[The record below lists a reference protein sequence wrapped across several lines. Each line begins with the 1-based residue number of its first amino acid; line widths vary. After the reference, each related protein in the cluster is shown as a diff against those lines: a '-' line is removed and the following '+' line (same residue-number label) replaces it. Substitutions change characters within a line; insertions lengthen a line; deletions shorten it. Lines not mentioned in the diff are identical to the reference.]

1 MKNLRDKK
9 YKILE
14 NLHIKIL
21 LPKQI
26 ETSRKTSADIL
37 NVRDIHII

>member
-14 NLHIKIL
+14 NFQIKIL
-21 LPKQI
+21 LPAIK
-26 ETSRKTSADIL
+26 TSRKTYADIL